1 MTDAD
6 VRMGLYLLVNDLNA
20 LAINYK
26 KEILAHYKTNQ
37 IVTSIVQ
44 LASEG
49 LCEPSADDLN
59 LRLQCKDVNP
69 IFIDRILTVY
79 SELDRNETIIKGI
92 RHFYKNI
99 ITSKLIDKASE
110 ITDLDKYTAEITRI
124 GKLDF
129 GEGSIYDQ
137 AVKSKKFSEL
147 DIKEMEASMDKVVPS
162 FWKPLNESNP
172 YGGYRE
178 EQLVT
183 ICGAPGCFFGDTKV
197 LTLAYGIITLKQLH
211 EKNCHNIVV
220 KSYNANSIRAF
231 QDKFEWK
238 TAKECVITKYITTYC
253 QVTLNGKYTF
263 RCTLD
268 HPIKLYGKGY
278 VEASRLRHGDVLEE
292 YSHCLFRTRTL
303 NSDQWIKVTKVEI
316 LESED
321 EIPVYD
327 LVEVEDHHNFVVIP
341 IEYGRNEYLGF
352 VAHNSGKSF
361 FMMQELIKNIEA
373 GRHCIYCAIG
383 DLIEEDFIVRL
394 AALKFRVPLS
404 DIYLDFRYY
413 QKRLLEEMPQIEKLS
428 ILFIKPGK
436 LSASD
441 LQNYLEE
448 NEFKDERTTF
458 FIDYDSNLNGNESL
472 YMKGDEIYCVA
483 EAMAARPGYLGFI
496 ATQPK
501 IMYFGAE
508 TFGMDGLGE
517 SSRKAHISATI
528 ITLGVNQNAVNPVG
542 YINICKQRRGVKFIA
557 PYFRDLNGEFLMV
570 SEQQKSELAQFAMRR
585 TMVCQTSDASR
596 YDAGQ

>member
-197 LTLAYGIITLKQLH
+197 FTKEYGTVTMEYLHDLTKSGIQFQVLSFDDSSEDFVWSPNEGCQL
-211 EKNCHNIVV
+211 
-220 KSYNANSIRAF
+220 
-231 QDKFEWK
+231 
-238 TAKECVITKYITTYC
+238 TKYITKFCTIT
-253 QVTLNGKYTF
+253 VNGEYEF
-263 RCTLD
+263 NCTPE
-268 HPIKLYGKGY
+268 HPFKLYKNCY
-278 VEASRLRHGDVLEE
+278 VPAEKLIPGM
-292 YSHCLFRTRTL
+292 
-303 NSDQWIKVTKVEI
+303 I
-316 LESED
+316 LESYGNHTSVVTGIKLTIQPED
-321 EIPVYD
+321 MAIPVYD
-327 LVEVEDHHNFVVIP
+327 VVNVKDTIRSGGVIVEKPYHNYVVMMNSREGI
-341 IEYGRNEYLGF
+341 
-352 VAHNSGKSF
+352 VVHNSGKSF

-501 IMYFGAE
+501 IAYFSSE
-508 TFGMDGLGE
+508 CLGMDSLGE

-528 ITLGVNQNAVNPVG
+528 ITVGINQNAVNPVG

-557 PYFRDLNGEFLMV
+557 PYFRDLNGEFIMV
-570 SEQQKSELAQFAMRR
+570 SEQSKSELAQFAMRR
-585 TMVCQTSDASR
+585 TMICQTSDASR